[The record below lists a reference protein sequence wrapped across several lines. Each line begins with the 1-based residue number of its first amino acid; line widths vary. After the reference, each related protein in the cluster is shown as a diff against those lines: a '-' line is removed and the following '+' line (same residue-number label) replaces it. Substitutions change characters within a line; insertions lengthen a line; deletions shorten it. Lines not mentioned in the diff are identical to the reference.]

1 MTIMMI
7 TEAKQGLLIV
17 EGLLNNSQDRLL
29 DAKLVFSSTCPNS
42 GLNLIRD
49 LLQVQVSLSI
59 NKCNNITIEV
69 VALLS
74 MVQDSQ
80 LIDLK

>member
-17 EGLLNNSQDRLL
+17 GGLLNNSQDRLL
-29 DAKLVFSSTCPNS
+29 DAKLVFSTCRNS